1 MGWPMMPLVQVI
13 CTARRIDL
21 PTVDDTKPLKY
32 FGIFY
37 EMVELDCPLITQLDV
52 ADLRLLIKLAIYMPS
67 VSLIHILQALFTS
80 KTSDTLSVL

>member
-21 PTVDDTKPLKY
+21 PTADDTKPLKY
-32 FGIFY
+32 CGIFY
-37 EMVELDCPLITQLDV
+37 EMVELDCPLITELDV

-67 VSLIHILQALFTS
+67 VSLIHIFQALFTS
-80 KTSDTLSVL
+80 KTSGTLSVL